1 MTLSWRAADQPG
13 ARWVPIA
20 EPMENTGQYVWA
32 VPLNVPPRFLIRV
45 DVLDTAGNHGSAE
58 TPEPIAIDRARP
70 RSRILSLDPIRTG
83 ARAVARPF
91 PQ

>member
-1 MTLSWRAADQPG
+1 
-13 ARWVPIA
+13 
-20 EPMENTGQYVWA
+20 
-32 VPLNVPPRFLIRV
+32 PLNVPPRFLIRV